1 MLQLDSAGLM
11 LHLAGLQISTRIQ
24 LDLVERLLYL
34 LHEDWWA
41 ALERSLCVVQRAVLL
56 AWTVVADAALV
67 EEGPL
72 FHACMDRG

>member
-34 LHEDWWA
+34 PHEDWWA
-41 ALERSLCVVQRAVLL
+41 ALERSLRVVQRAVLL
-56 AWTVVADAALV
+56 ARTVVADAALV